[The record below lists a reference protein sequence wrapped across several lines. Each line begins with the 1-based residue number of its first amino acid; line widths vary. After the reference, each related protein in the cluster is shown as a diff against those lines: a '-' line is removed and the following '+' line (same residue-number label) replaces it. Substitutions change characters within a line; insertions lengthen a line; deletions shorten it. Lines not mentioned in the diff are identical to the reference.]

1 MMMMMMMMMM
11 MILTII
17 MMIIIIIII
26 KWEDLFGISM
36 EITSFNGLSCQSSNE
51 DDSDISCNNKER

>member
-1 MMMMMMMMMM
+1 MMMMM

-17 MMIIIIIII
+17 IMIIIIII

>member
-1 MMMMMMMMMM
+1 MVMMMMMMM

-17 MMIIIIIII
+17 IMIIIIII